1 MARYTGP
8 IFKLSRR
15 EGISLSPKCTKIK
28 RNYAPGQHGQSQRKL
43 TQYGMQLRSKQA
55 LKRMYGLLEK
65 QFKGYFNKAARS
77 KEETGPALVK
87 LLESRLD
94 NVVFRMGFA
103 VSRRQ
108 SRQLVNHGHVKIN
121 GTKVDKVSYLVKPG
135 DVVEFKEKSKKIVPV
150 EEAIEISKN
159 ISTPSWLEVNF
170 DEVKGTFLRNPER
183 DEVEIPVDIQ
193 SIIELY
199 SK

>member
-15 EGISLSPKCTKIK
+15 EGISLSPKCIKIK

-94 NVVFRMGFA
+94 NVVFRMGFS

-121 GTKVDKVSYLVKPG
+121 GTKVDKVSYFVKPG
-135 DVVEFKEKSKKIVPV
+135 DVVEFREKSKKIVPV

-159 ISTPSWLEVNF
+159 ISTPSWLEVNY

>member
-1 MARYTGP
+1 
-8 IFKLSRR
+8 
-15 EGISLSPKCTKIK
+15 
-28 RNYAPGQHGQSQRKL
+28 
-43 TQYGMQLRSKQA
+43 
-55 LKRMYGLLEK
+55 
-65 QFKGYFNKAARS
+65 
-77 KEETGPALVK
+77 
-87 LLESRLD
+87 LESRLD
-94 NVVFRMGFA
+94 NVVFKMGFS

-108 SRQLVNHGHVKIN
+108 SRQLVNHGHVKVN
-121 GTKVDKVSYLVKPG
+121 GVKVDKVSYLVKPG
-135 DVVEFKEKSKKIVPV
+135 DVIEFKDKSKKIVPV

-159 ISTPSWLEVNF
+159 ISTPAWLEVNF